1 MISIDA
7 SEVRAL
13 AVDLQRAAARVPG
26 ETKQVIERAAL
37 EIKRDMQ
44 DTMRKSASFGALAG
58 GISYDLLDG
67 GFSAEV
73 GPNKQ
78 SRGGK
83 SKLGAGANIAYFG
96 TSRGGGTVE
105 DPIEALLR
113 EAPEV
118 ERRLSDLYGGLL

>member
-26 ETKQVIERAAL
+26 ETKQVVERAAV
-37 EIKRDMQ
+37 EIKNDLQEKLRGSTHFKGFAQ
-44 DTMRKSASFGALAG
+44 V
-58 GISYDLLDG
+58 SYDLLDG
-67 GFSAEV
+67 GFSAEI
-73 GPNKQ
+73 GPTK
-78 SRGGK
+78 GGP
-83 SKLGAGANIAYFG
+83 GAGANIAYFG

-113 EAPEV
+113 ESPEV
-118 ERRLSDLYGGLL
+118 ERRLSDLLGGLL